1 MSRGRGRMTGR
12 ETSQAFPTGAENVGN
27 LIGPMEK
34 VDPIENMR

>member
-1 MSRGRGRMTGR
+1 MSSREVLVSPR
-12 ETSQAFPTGAENVGN
+12 ETSQAFPTRTENVGN

>member
-1 MSRGRGRMTGR
+1 MTGR
-12 ETSQAFPTGAENVGN
+12 KTSQAFPPKTENVGN

>member
-1 MSRGRGRMTGR
+1 MSQLK
-12 ETSQAFPTGAENVGN
+12 TSQAFPTEAKNVGN

>member
-1 MSRGRGRMTGR
+1 MSRGNGLKTGH
-12 ETSQAFPTGAENVGN
+12 ETSKAFSTRTENVGN

>member
-1 MSRGRGRMTGR
+1 MKLRKLFPQ
-12 ETSQAFPTGAENVGN
+12 ETKNVGN

>member
-1 MSRGRGRMTGR
+1 MSRGKGRMAGR
-12 ETSQAFPTGAENVGN
+12 ETSQAFPTEAKNVGN

>member
-1 MSRGRGRMTGR
+1 MSPRK
-12 ETSQAFPTGAENVGN
+12 TSQAFPTEAKNMGN

>member
-1 MSRGRGRMTGR
+1 MTGR
-12 ETSQAFPTGAENVGN
+12 ETSRAFPKRIEKVGN

>member
-1 MSRGRGRMTGR
+1 MSPH
-12 ETSQAFPTGAENVGN
+12 ETSKAFPTESKNLGN

>member
-1 MSRGRGRMTGR
+1 MSRWRGRMSAHK
-12 ETSQAFPTGAENVGN
+12 TSQAFPTNAQNLGN

>member
-1 MSRGRGRMTGR
+1 MSPC
-12 ETSQAFPTGAENVGN
+12 ETSQAFPTEAKNVGN

>member
-1 MSRGRGRMTGR
+1 MSRERGRMTSHK
-12 ETSQAFPTGAENVGN
+12 TSQAFPTEAKNVGN

>member
-1 MSRGRGRMTGR
+1 MSRGRGRMAGHK
-12 ETSQAFPTGAENVGN
+12 TSQAFPTRTKNVGN